1 MKYVLKNVVNF
12 FFQEESHS
20 NMFLYIHLLIPHQQ
34 QDSCF
39 NLTSP
44 IYTSLILY
52 ISPSIVLCK
61 YPTSLSPNISFI
73 FQASIKATHW
83 EIAPPNFNNN
93 AKGQVLAN
101 LSQNLSSPH
110 IPER

>member
-1 MKYVLKNVVNF
+1 
-12 FFQEESHS
+12 
-20 NMFLYIHLLIPHQQ
+20 MFLCIHLLIPHQQ

-52 ISPSIVLCK
+52 TSPSIVLCK
-61 YPTSLSPNISFI
+61 YLTSLSPKISFI

-83 EIAPPNFNNN
+83 EIGPPNFNNN